1 MNRIILILVF
11 LGFGLLK
18 AQTFNPL
25 AGGLDY
31 PVMSVCE
38 HKDGDLLAL
47 TVEGYGYNGV
57 AKARIFKLNNNSWI
71 LYKQFDFE
79 IPNFYYTQQNKYHNQ
94 FSFDMVYF
102 EDKLVVGGPFNKVD
116 DLDSVPYIINID
128 NDGKIERFPMNYFMG
143 FEKNQDSFS
152 IEFEIFSDSMFIA
165 INTNTRNFLPVLAKY
180 ANGNTQ
186 IINSNLPATLTGIL
200 GIVNLPSYVII
211 PVREFNGLNSRARIW
226 YYVKDSGVVRS
237 LPNDIDDFTKI
248 ALSEDKTKALIVG
261 NTFFGYINNDLSLS
275 SAFNFTFTNQYL
287 GRAHVNQFNG
297 KNFIFSN
304 TVTADSFPFYW
315 VYDTTQTS
323 LTAQWLFKRNF
334 EQYAEM
340 KTFID
345 SSGRLIGYS
354 NFTSFGF
361 LRPSYIGIY
370 SQNLLSVGGKVYADV
385 LNNCAF
391 SNADIP
397 LVNKM
402 VYDSVSKI
410 VSITGLNG
418 DFSLPVSKGDNVYL
432 IYEKLSNETQ
442 NCGHNFIRS
451 LNNID
456 STKAQNSLNFPILVS
471 DDIGVYYAFASPRR
485 GVGTYSQL
493 GLFSNGIANRL
504 NVRLVLKKAKNT
516 DYNNFS
522 INPTSSNDSLLVWEF
537 DTIRSSISDFR
548 NLIAIQFKVTADP
561 AFYNAGDSLVQYVY
575 IENSTD
581 NEKSNDSFRI
591 RSIVIGPYDPNDK
604 TPNPY
609 GNISPD
615 TKKIT
620 YTIRFQNT
628 GTAPA
633 LNVVV
638 TDTLDPRLPLR
649 KIKVLAVSHPQF
661 YKLKV
666 VDNTLIFNFTGIE
679 LPDSNSDEP
688 NSHGFIVYEAE
699 IKPGVAVGDTIYNT
713 ANIYFDYEDPII
725 TNKAASPIYLSNV
738 GVGSKISN
746 KGLRIYPNPTNG
758 VFVVELLSPSEKI
771 MVYDISGREIKAY
784 KVNGFGEV
792 EIDLSGY
799 SKGVYLIRNE
809 NGSSGRVIIQ

>member
-1 MNRIILILVF
+1 MNRIIITLVF
-11 LGFGLLK
+11 LGFGFLK

-47 TVEGYGYNGV
+47 TVEGYGYNGI
-57 AKARIFKLNNNSWI
+57 AKARIYKLNNNSWI

-79 IPNFYYTQQNKYHNQ
+79 TPNFYYTQQNKYHNQ

-116 DLDSVPYIINID
+116 NIDSVPYIINID
-128 NDGKIERFPMNYFMG
+128 GAGKIERFPMNYSMG
-143 FEKNQDSFS
+143 FENGQDSFS
-152 IEFEIFSDSMFIA
+152 IEFEVFSDSMFIA
-165 INTNTRNFLPVLAKY
+165 INTNTRNFIPVLAKY

-186 IINSNLPATLTGIL
+186 IINSNLPASLTGIL
-200 GIVNLPSYVII
+200 GVVNLPSYIII
-211 PVREFNGLNSRARIW
+211 PVHEFNGFNTRSKIW

-237 LPNDIDDFTKI
+237 LPDMIDESTKI
-248 ALSEDKTKALIVG
+248 TLSEDKTKALVVG
-261 NTFFGYINNDLSLS
+261 NVFFGYINDDLTLTP
-275 SAFNFTFTNQYL
+275 AFDFALTNQYL
-287 GRAHVNQFNG
+287 RQAHVNQFNG

-304 TVTADSFPFYW
+304 AVTADSFPFYW
-315 VYDTTQTS
+315 VYDTTQS
-323 LTAQWLFKRNF
+323 VLSAQWLFKRNF

-340 KTFID
+340 KTYID

-361 LRPSYIGIY
+361 LRPSYIGEF

-385 LNNCAF
+385 LNNCAY
-391 SNADIP
+391 SNADLP
-397 LVNKM
+397 LFNKM

-410 VSITGLNG
+410 VSITGQDG
-418 DFSLPVSKGDNVYL
+418 AFSLPVAKGDNVYL
-432 IYEKLSNETQ
+432 IYENLSNETQ
-442 NCGHNFIRS
+442 TCGHNFIRS
-451 LNNID
+451 LNNVD
-456 STKAQNSLNFPILVS
+456 SANSQNSLDFPLIVS

-485 GVGTYSQL
+485 GVATYSQV
-493 GLFSNGIANRL
+493 GIYSNGIADQL
-504 NVRLVLKKAKNT
+504 NVRLVLKKAENT
-516 DYNNFS
+516 NYSDFS
-522 INPTSSNDSLLVWEF
+522 INPTSSNDSLLIWEF
-537 DTIRSSISDFR
+537 DTVRSSISEYR
-548 NLIAIQFKVTADP
+548 NLIIIQFRVTTDP
-561 AFYNAGDSLVQYVY
+561 AFYSAGDSMIQHVY
-575 IENSTD
+575 LENNTD
-581 NEKSNDSFRI
+581 AEVSNDSIRI
-591 RSIVIGPYDPNDK
+591 RSVVVGPYDPNDK

-725 TNKAASPIYLSNV
+725 TNKAASPIYLNNV
-738 GVGSKISN
+738 SVGSKLSD
-746 KGLRIYPNPTNG
+746 KGLKIYPNPNNG
-758 VFVVELLSPSEKI
+758 VFRIEELKASEEI
-771 MVYDISGREIKAY
+771 WVYDITGKVIKNITASGL
-784 KVNGFGEV
+784 GDV

-799 SKGVYLIRNE
+799 SKGVYLIRSE